1 MDSDFFRAKKDV
13 IYNVSQ
19 KLTTGLFIS
28 FLQRSIEQSQM
39 FLMYHVE
46 KMK

>member
-19 KLTTGLFIS
+19 KLTAGLFKFPFYKGALAHWTIANVP
-28 FLQRSIEQSQM
+28 
-39 FLMYHVE
+39 HVSC
-46 KMK
+46 